1 MNKVTPQRAPAC
13 GDRKKLTCI
22 LSVVA
27 SRQGFRPA
35 SSDEEPDCYRLFL
48 VSTSLDGS
56 SLFDPLHANLQ
67 NVDEKSKMGRGLPF
81 VKMFCHSLPY
91 VLPPAT
97 KDGRRACRAKQ
108 GAEYH
113 LIFSTLPPLMQNQ
126 ITHPVEAIDGF
137 SLSRQNLWHDT
148 ARHFDNPHNVP
159 RLQAKSVHFVGY
171 LPIALPHPT
180 W

>member
-1 MNKVTPQRAPAC
+1 MPWNVSGFCPQTLAF
-13 GDRKKLTCI
+13 
-22 LSVVA
+22 V
-27 SRQGFRPA
+27 
-35 SSDEEPDCYRLFL
+35 
-48 VSTSLDGS
+48 
-56 SLFDPLHANLQ
+56 
-67 NVDEKSKMGRGLPF
+67 PF

-148 ARHFDNPHNVP
+148 ARHFDNPQQVLMLEGQTCSLGTAFT
-159 RLQAKSVHFVGY
+159 R
-171 LPIALPHPT
+171 

>member
-1 MNKVTPQRAPAC
+1 MPWNVSGFCPQTLAF
-13 GDRKKLTCI
+13 
-22 LSVVA
+22 V
-27 SRQGFRPA
+27 
-35 SSDEEPDCYRLFL
+35 
-48 VSTSLDGS
+48 
-56 SLFDPLHANLQ
+56 
-67 NVDEKSKMGRGLPF
+67 PF

-148 ARHFDNPHNVP
+148 ARHFDNPHLPSHVSTGTHVP
-159 RLQAKSVHFVGY
+159 
-171 LPIALPHPT
+171 
-180 W
+180 